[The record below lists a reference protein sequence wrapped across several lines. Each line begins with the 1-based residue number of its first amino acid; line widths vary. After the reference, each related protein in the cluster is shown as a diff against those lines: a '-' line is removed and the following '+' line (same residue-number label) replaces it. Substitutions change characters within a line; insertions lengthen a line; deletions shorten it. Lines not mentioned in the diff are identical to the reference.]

1 MIPFIDLTTQ
11 QNLIRPKIDAA
22 IKRVLDHGNYI
33 MGPEIDELE
42 KELANFCGVKHAI
55 TCSSGT
61 DALVLGLMA
70 KDLKQGDIVF
80 LPSFTFAATA
90 EAVAFLGAVPVFID
104 SCKETY
110 NLEPKS
116 LEQAIERLKKADVN
130 LAGIITVD
138 LFGLPADY
146 DVIQTIADKHNLWM
160 LADAAQSFGATYKGK
175 KVGTLAEMT
184 TTSFFPAKPL
194 GCYGDGGAIFTDSDD
209 LADKMQ
215 SLRVH
220 GKGTD
225 KYDNVRVGL
234 NARMDTV
241 QAAILLEKL
250 KIFPDELNARQRTAK
265 CYNSALKNIVQV
277 PVLLDDVISAWA
289 QYTICLP
296 QGIDRDAL
304 QSKLKDAGIPSVVY
318 YVKPL
323 HLQTAYKNYPTATGG
338 SLPVCEKLSEM
349 VLSLPMSGYVESDTC
364 AKVSEKM
371 TEIIL
376 VLQK

>member
-11 QNLIRPKIDAA
+11 QNLIRPQIDAA

-70 KDLKQGDIVF
+70 KDLQPGDIVF

-90 EAVAFLGAVPVFID
+90 EAVAFLGATPVFID
-104 SCKETY
+104 SCKDTY
-110 NLEPKS
+110 NLDPKS
-116 LEQAIERLKKADVN
+116 LAQAIELVKKTDAN

-146 DVIQTIADKHNLWM
+146 DVIQTIADKHNLWI
-160 LADAAQSFGATYKGK
+160 LADAAQSFGGTYKGK

-194 GCYGDGGAIFTDSDD
+194 GCYGDGGAIFTDNDE
-209 LADKMQ
+209 LAEKMQ

-225 KYDNVRVGL
+225 KYDNVRIGL

-241 QAAILLEKL
+241 QAAVLLEKL
-250 KIFPDELNARQRTAK
+250 KIFPDELKARQHTAK
-265 CYNSALKNIVQV
+265 YYNEALKDSVQV
-277 PVLLDDVISAWA
+277 PVIFDDVTSAWA

-323 HLQTAYKNYPTATGG
+323 HLQTAYKNYPTATGVG
-338 SLPVCEKLSEM
+338 LPVCEALSQN
-349 VLSLPMSGYVESDTC
+349 VLSLPMSGYVTDED
-364 AKVSEKM
+364 
-371 TEIIL
+371 
-376 VLQK
+376 LQAVIAGMLDGLK